1 MIPAFLLRKGDLMN
15 TRNLTVLVA
24 ATTAAALLA
33 ACSGGTKASGSGG
46 GGSKT
51 LTLAS
56 VDQGSVEDVVKAFEK
71 ANPGVKVRYTT
82 SGADQYQQ
90 QIRTPLASGTAP
102 DVLSVWPGNG
112 NPGATHVL
120 AKPGYL
126 RDLSGQAWAAKMP
139 EAIKSVAQYDG
150 KTYTAIFGQ
159 NGIGAVYNQQAL
171 DKAGLTAPDTWTK
184 LLDFCR
190 AAKAKGTPAFAL
202 GNQDNWVTQLVLYAL
217 VATTVYGPDRDFD
230 AKMQA
235 GQATFARSPWTTALD
250 KYLTMEKTGCFQ
262 KNPLGTNYE
271 ASQQLAAS
279 GKTLGIVQGNWVIAL
294 LKQKNP
300 QGTFTLKALPATD
313 DPAET
318 NVPAAAGAGYGVNAK
333 AKNPELALKFVNFV
347 MSPEGMNLFVKKQG
361 GLPSLPDTGFA
372 ADPSLAE
379 LSRFIKANRT
389 VPFMDQLWPN
399 AKVQQTMLSG
409 LQEIF
414 SGQSTPAK
422 LLAEMDAD
430 YKAGS

>member
-1 MIPAFLLRKGDLMN
+1 MK
-15 TRNLTVLVA
+15 TRTLTAVIA

-90 QIRTPLASGTAP
+90 QIRTQLSSGTAP
-102 DVLSVWPGNG
+102 DVMSVWPGNG
-112 NPGATHVL
+112 NPGATYVL

-126 RDLSGQAWAAKMP
+126 RDLSDQPWAAKMP
-139 EAIKSVAQYDG
+139 AAIKSVAQYQG

-159 NGIGAVYNQQAL
+159 NGIGAVYNEQAMA
-171 DKAGLTAPDTWTK
+171 KAGLTPPDTWTR
-184 LLDFCR
+184 LLAFCK

-202 GNQDNWVTQLVLYAL
+202 GIQDNWVTQLVLYAL

-230 AKMQA
+230 QKMQS
-235 GQATFARSPWTTALD
+235 GQATFATSPWTTALD
-250 KYLTMEKTGCFQ
+250 KYVTMQKTGCFQ

-271 ASQQLAAS
+271 ASQQLAAT

-300 QGTFTLKALPATD
+300 QGTFTLKPLPADD
-313 DPAET
+313 DPAGT
-318 NVPAAAGAGYGVNAK
+318 VIPAAAGAGYGVNAK

-347 MSPEGMNLFVKKQG
+347 MSPQGMNLFVKKQG
-361 GLPSLPDTGFA
+361 GLPSLPDTGFQV
-372 ADPSLAE
+372 DPSLTE
-379 LSRFIKANRT
+379 LSQFIRSNRT
-389 VPFMDQLWPN
+389 VPFMDQRWPN
-399 AKVQQTMLSG
+399 PKVQQTMLSG

-414 SGQSTPAK
+414 SGQSTPQK
-422 LLAEMDAD
+422 LLKEMDAD

>member
-1 MIPAFLLRKGDLMN
+1 MNVRRLLLKGDTMR
-15 TRNLTVLVA
+15 TRTTTALI
-24 ATTAAALLA
+24 ATATAAALLA
-33 ACSGGTKASGSGG
+33 ACSGGTKAASGDGDSR
-46 GGSKT
+46 T

-56 VDQGSVEDVVKAFEK
+56 IDQGSIQDVVKAFEK

-90 QIRTPLASGTAP
+90 QIRTQLSSGTAP
-102 DVLSVWPGNG
+102 DVMSVWPGDG
-112 NPGATHVL
+112 NPGATYVL

-126 RDLSGQAWAAKMP
+126 RDLSDRPWAAKMP
-139 EAIKSVAQYDG
+139 EAIRSVAQYEG
-150 KTYTAIFGQ
+150 KTYTAVFGQ

-171 DKAGLTAPDTWTK
+171 DKAGLTPPDTWTD
-184 LLDFCR
+184 LLAFCR

-202 GNQDNWVTQLVLYAL
+202 GNQDNWVTQLVQYAL

-230 AKMQA
+230 KKMQA
-235 GQATFARSPWTTALD
+235 GQATFAQSPWKTALD

-271 ASQQLAAS
+271 AGQQLAAS
-279 GKTLGIVQGNWVIAL
+279 GKTLGIIQGNWVIAL

-300 QGTFTLKALPATD
+300 EGTFTLKALPATD
-313 DPAET
+313 DPSET
-318 NVPAAAGAGYGVNAK
+318 IVPAAAGAGYGVNAK
-333 AKNPELALKFVNFV
+333 AKNEKLALKFVDFV

-361 GLPSLPDTGFA
+361 GLPSLPDTGYDV
-372 ADPSLAE
+372 DPSLTE
-379 LSRFIKANRT
+379 LSKFINANRT
-389 VPFMDQLWPN
+389 VPFMDQRWPN
-399 AKVQQTMLSG
+399 PKVQQTMLSG

-414 SGQSTPAK
+414 SGQSTPEK
-422 LLAEMDAD
+422 LLEEMDAD

>member
-1 MIPAFLLRKGDLMN
+1 MK
-15 TRNLTVLVA
+15 TRTLPVLVA
-24 ATTAAALLA
+24 AVTSMALLA
-33 ACSGGTKASGSGG
+33 ACSGGTKAGSGSGG
-46 GGSKT
+46 SRT

-71 ANPGVKVRYTT
+71 ANPGVTVRYTT

-90 QIRTPLASGTAP
+90 QIRTQLSSGTAP
-102 DVLSVWPGNG
+102 DVMSVWPGNG
-112 NPGATHVL
+112 NPGATYVL

-126 RDLSGQAWAAKMP
+126 RDLSDQPWAARIP
-139 EAIKSVAQYDG
+139 DAIKSVAQYQG
-150 KTYTAIFGQ
+150 KTYNAIFGQ
-159 NGIGAVYNQQAL
+159 NGIGAVYNEQAMA
-171 DKAGLTAPDTWTK
+171 KAGLTPPDTWTK
-184 LLDFCR
+184 LLAFCR

-217 VATTVYGPDRDFD
+217 VATTVYGHDRDFD
-230 AKMQA
+230 KKMQA
-235 GQATFARSPWTTALD
+235 GQATFAKSPWTTALD

-271 ASQQLAAS
+271 ASQTLAAT

-300 QGTFTLKALPATD
+300 KGTFTLKALPATD
-313 DPAET
+313 TPSET
-318 NVPAAAGAGYGVNAK
+318 LIPAAAGAGYGVNAK
-333 AKNPELALKFVNFV
+333 AKNKDLALKFVNFV
-347 MSPEGMNLFVKKQG
+347 MSPQGMNLFVKKQG
-361 GLPSLPDTGFA
+361 GLPSLPSTGLVV
-372 ADPSLAE
+372 DPSLTE
-379 LSRFIKANRT
+379 LSNFVRSDRT

-414 SGQSTPAK
+414 SGQSTPRK
-422 LLAEMDAD
+422 LLDQMDAD
-430 YKAGS
+430 YQAGS

>member
-1 MIPAFLLRKGDLMN
+1 M
-15 TRNLTVLVA
+15 LTALVA
-24 ATTAAALLA
+24 TATATALLA
-33 ACSGGTKASGSGG
+33 ACGGGTKSASGG

-56 VDQGSVEDVVKAFEK
+56 VDQGSIEDVVKAFEK

-90 QIRTPLASGTAP
+90 QIRTQLASGTAP
-102 DVLSVWPGNG
+102 DVMSVWPGNG

-120 AKPGYL
+120 AEPGYL
-126 RDLSGQAWAAKMP
+126 RDLSDQPWAAKMP
-139 EAIKSVAQYDG
+139 AAIKSVAQYEG
-150 KTYTAIFGQ
+150 KTYNAIFGQ
-159 NGIGAVYNQQAL
+159 NGIGAVYNEQAL
-171 DKAGLTAPDTWTK
+171 KKAGLTPPDTWTK
-184 LLDFCR
+184 LLAFCR
-190 AAKAKGTPAFAL
+190 DAKAEGTPAFAL

-230 AKMQA
+230 RKMQA
-235 GQATFARSPWTTALD
+235 GQATFATSQWATALD

-271 ASQQLAAS
+271 ASQQLAAT

-294 LKQKNP
+294 LKGKNP
-300 QGTFTLKALPATD
+300 EGTFTLKALPATD
-313 DPAET
+313 TPSQT
-318 NVPAAAGAGYGVNAK
+318 LVPAAAGAGYGVNAK
-333 AKNPELALKFVNFV
+333 AKNPELALKFVKFV
-347 MSPEGMNLFVKKQG
+347 MSPQGMNLFVKKQG
-361 GLPSLPDTGFA
+361 GLPSLPDTGYR
-372 ADPSLAE
+372 ADASLTE
-379 LSRFIKANRT
+379 LSTFVTANRT

-414 SGQSTPAK
+414 SGQSTPEQ
-422 LLAEMDAD
+422 LLKEMDGD
-430 YKAGS
+430 YQAGS

>member
-1 MIPAFLLRKGDLMN
+1 MK
-15 TRNLTVLVA
+15 TRTTTAVIAA
-24 ATTAAALLA
+24 ATATTLLA
-33 ACSGGTKASGSGG
+33 ACSGGTKAGSGG
-46 GGSKT
+46 GGSKI

-56 VDQGSVEDVVKAFEK
+56 VDQGSVEDVVKAFEE

-90 QIRTPLASGTAP
+90 QIRTQLSSGTAP
-102 DVLSVWPGNG
+102 DVMSVWPGNG
-112 NPGATHVL
+112 NPGATYVL

-126 RDLSGQAWAAKMP
+126 RDLSDQAWAAKMP

-150 KTYTAIFGQ
+150 KTYNAIFGQ
-159 NGIGAVYNQQAL
+159 NGIGAVYNQQAMT
-171 DKAGLTAPDTWTK
+171 KAGLTPPDTWTK
-184 LLDFCR
+184 LLAFCR

-202 GNQDNWVTQLVLYAL
+202 GNQDNWVTQLVLYSL
-217 VATTVYGPDRDFD
+217 VATSVYGPDRDFD
-230 AKMQA
+230 QKMQS
-235 GQATFARSPWTTALD
+235 GQTTFANSSWKTALD
-250 KYLTMEKTGCFQ
+250 KYVTMDKTGCFQ

-271 ASQQLAAS
+271 ASQQLAAT
-279 GKTLGIVQGNWVIAL
+279 GKTLGIIQGNWVIAL

-313 DPAET
+313 DPSRT
-318 NVPAAAGAGYGVNAK
+318 LIPAAAGAGYGVNAK
-333 AKNPELALKFVNFV
+333 AKDPELALKFVNFV

-372 ADPSLAE
+372 VDPSLTE
-379 LSRFIKANRT
+379 LSRFIKSNRT
-389 VPFMDQLWPN
+389 VPFMDQRWPN

-414 SGQSTPAK
+414 SGQSTPQN
-422 LLAEMDAD
+422 LLKEMDTD
-430 YKAGS
+430 YQAGS